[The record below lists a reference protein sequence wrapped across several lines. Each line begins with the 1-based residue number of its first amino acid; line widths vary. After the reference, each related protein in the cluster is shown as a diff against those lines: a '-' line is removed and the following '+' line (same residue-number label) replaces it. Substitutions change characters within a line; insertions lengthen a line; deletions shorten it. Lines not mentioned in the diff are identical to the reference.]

1 MKLSELLVNLDA
13 IDIKGN
19 TDIEINAV
27 NYDSRKVKKSD
38 IFVCIRGFVSD
49 GHKYAK
55 KAAELGASV
64 IVCEEIID
72 LSPYEVT
79 TILVE
84 NSRQSLAIL
93 AANYYG
99 NPSKKMNM
107 IGVTGTNG
115 KTTTTFMIKDILQEE
130 GKKVG
135 LVGTIANYIGEKRI
149 DTERTTPESLELQEL
164 FAKMVEEGCDYCVM
178 EVSSH
183 SLALDRVYGVDFK
196 VGIFTN
202 LTRDHLDF
210 HKTFENYYKAKY
222 KLFERS
228 GICVVNKDDTYGKR
242 VINDLLAD
250 GNKKIVSYS
259 INEESDFTAFD
270 EKTDSNT
277 ISYKLKTKD
286 RTLDIVVGIPGE
298 FNIYNSLGAVAA
310 AKALN
315 ISIES
320 IKKGI
325 EEVVVPGRCEKAG
338 LKFNL
343 PYTIILDYAHTPDG
357 LKNILETARGFTK
370 NKLISVFG
378 CGGDRDRVKRPQM
391 GKIGTDLSDFA
402 IITSDNPRTEDP
414 DFIISEIIAGIEKD
428 NYITMEPRKQAIR
441 KALEIA
447 TNGDV
452 VVIAGKGHEDYQ
464 ILKNGKIHFDER
476 EVIDNILSGGV
487 E

>member
-1 MKLSELLVNLDA
+1 MKLSELLVNLDT

-27 NYDSRKVKKSD
+27 NYDSRKVKKND

-55 KAAELGASV
+55 KAAEAGASV

-228 GICVVNKDDTYGKR
+228 GICVINKDDTYGKR
-242 VINDLLAD
+242 VINDLLSD

-286 RTLDIVVGIPGE
+286 STLDIVVGIPGE

-325 EEVVVPGRCEKAG
+325 AEVVVPGRCEKAG

-414 DFIISEIIAGIEKD
+414 DFIIGEIVAGIEKD

>member
-1 MKLSELLVNLDA
+1 MKLSELLVNLDV

-27 NYDSRKVKKSD
+27 NYDSRKVKKND

-55 KAAELGASV
+55 QAAESGASV

-164 FAKMVEEGCDYCVM
+164 FAKMVEEGCNYCVM

-228 GICVVNKDDTYGKR
+228 GICVVNKDDTYGNR
-242 VINDLLAD
+242 IINDVLSN

-270 EKTDSNT
+270 EKTDSST

-286 RTLDIVVGIPGE
+286 DALDIVVGIPGE

-325 EEVVVPGRCEKAG
+325 AEVVVPGRCEKAG
-338 LKFNL
+338 VKFNL

-414 DFIISEIIAGIEKD
+414 DFIISEILGGIEKD
-428 NYITMEPRKQAIR
+428 NYITIEPRKQAIR
-441 KALEIA
+441 KALKIA
-447 TNGDV
+447 TDGDV

-464 ILKNGKIHFDER
+464 ILKTGKIHFDER

>member
-286 RTLDIVVGIPGE
+286 SALDIVVGIPGE